1 MPVASLPHTTLLS
14 QQLSQWDQ
22 SNCPSALPP
31 TPSTLTSAPPSMP
44 TPTATPSSKATWHR
58 QNPSSSTAM
67 KILSRATRKFVFF
80 FFLPAARLKSA
91 WLTTAVFLWCV
102 PEFPQLWATEQVDI
116 METYWSLTLS
126 ISTTVNA
133 RTRNFHGLVVPV
145 FLWKLSGP
153 RVCITP
159 VSHWLPSW
167 EHTVTLRNTVL
178 LSYILMCIIKI
189 IY

>member
-1 MPVASLPHTTLLS
+1 MPVASLPHTTLSS

-22 SNCPSALPP
+22 SNCLSALPP

-58 QNPSSSTAM
+58 QNPPSSTAM

-80 FFLPAARLKSA
+80 FPRCKVKVSSVANSCL
-91 WLTTAVFLWCV
+91 LWCV

-133 RTRNFHGLVVPV
+133 RTRNFRGLVFPV

-153 RVCITP
+153 RSMCYTC
-159 VSHWLPSW
+159 VSLASILRTYSHSQ
-167 EHTVTLRNTVL
+167 EHGVTFL
-178 LSYILMCIIKI
+178 YIDVHH
-189 IY
+189 